1 MSMKRK
7 GINDNQVTVNCG
19 LAQGLLGKCRT
30 GASDLGART
39 IDKILNF
46 YQDLSRQWLIAGA
59 GEMLVQDNIQQGNG
73 STNVGHH
80 SINGNNNNTGDAMEA
95 ILKLTKMLEQERA
108 MSSQAIGIL
117 EPTHVGN
124 HIRLAGYTHRNH
136 IGCAGS
142 FLRLTHHGHIHRLR
156 PAQNR

>member
-1 MSMKRK
+1 MKERMQRFNEYMKRK

-46 YQDLSRQWLIAGA
+46 YQDLSRKWLIAGA
-59 GEMLVQDNIQQGNG
+59 GEMLVQDNIQQGSG

-108 MSSQAIGIL
+108 EKEEWKQKYMDL
-117 EPTHVGN
+117 FNNKV
-124 HIRLAGYTHRNH
+124 
-136 IGCAGS
+136 
-142 FLRLTHHGHIHRLR
+142 
-156 PAQNR
+156 

>member
-1 MSMKRK
+1 MIFYYLEKYAINLEFLTNYAMKERMQRFNEYMKRK

-46 YQDLSRQWLIAGA
+46 YQDLSRKWLIAGA
-59 GEMLVQDNIQQGNG
+59 GEMLVQDNIQQGSGN
-73 STNVGHH
+73 TNVGNH

-108 MSSQAIGIL
+108 EKEEWKQKYMDL
-117 EPTHVGN
+117 FNNKV
-124 HIRLAGYTHRNH
+124 
-136 IGCAGS
+136 
-142 FLRLTHHGHIHRLR
+142 
-156 PAQNR
+156 